1 VFCCEPGALIP
12 TIGNN
17 SHIYD
22 ESDKRLQGDSLLPPI
37 TLRHIKT
44 LTDCTGI
51 LQHAKYAIPNRFE
64 GYCTDDNVR
73 ALLVTA
79 KHYNLFKDESIF
91 DLLKTYLAFAFHAQ
105 NDDGTMHNFM
115 SYQRD
120 FLDSVSA
127 DDVLG
132 RTVWVCGY
140 VFGSL
145 SLPRGVREVARVI
158 FEQAAKHA
166 TSSLSLRG
174 VAYSLLGF
182 YHSRASIHNAQE
194 RIRALS
200 AEILRY
206 YENTRAPDWEWFE
219 DFMSYSNARL
229 PQAMLLAYDA
239 LGEPPLLSCGERTLR
254 FLWDEVLT
262 SKGAIN
268 VIGNDGWYVRG
279 QHRAIGDEQAIDVGA
294 LVEALLDAYR
304 ITGKVQY
311 YQNART
317 CFNWFTGNNL
327 LNSPVYDE
335 ATGGCFDGLSL
346 QEGVNQ
352 NLGAE
357 STIAYLLCRLA
368 FEEVEKP
375 YRSV

>member
-1 VFCCEPGALIP
+1 M
-12 TIGNN
+12 
-17 SHIYD
+17 
-22 ESDKRLQGDSLLPPI
+22 
-37 TLRHIKT
+37 
-44 LTDCTGI
+44 
-51 LQHAKYAIPNRFE
+51 
-64 GYCTDDNVR
+64 R
-73 ALLVTA
+73 ALLIAA
-79 KHYNLFKDESIF
+79 KHYNLFRDDASF
-91 DLLKTYLAFAFHAQ
+91 DLLRTYIAFTFHAQ

-120 FLDSVSA
+120 FLDSVGA

-132 RTVWVCGY
+132 RTLWACGY
-140 VFGSL
+140 VYGSL
-145 SLPRGVREVARVI
+145 SLPKGVREVARVI

-166 TSSLSLRG
+166 TNSLSLRG
-174 VAYSLLGF
+174 IAYSLLGF
-182 YHSRASIHNAQE
+182 YHSRASIHDAPE
-194 RIRALS
+194 KIRALS
-200 AEILRY
+200 AEMLRH

-219 DFMSYSNARL
+219 GIMSYSNARL

-239 LGEPPLLSCGERTLR
+239 VGEPPLLSCGERTLG
-254 FLWDEVLT
+254 FLWDAVIT
-262 SKGAIN
+262 PKGVIN

-279 QHRAIGDEQAIDVGA
+279 QQRAISDEQAIDVGA

-311 YQNART
+311 YQNACT
-317 CFNWFTGNNL
+317 CFSWFTGNNRL
-327 LNSPVYDE
+327 HSPIYDE

-357 STIAYLLCRLA
+357 STITYLLCRLA

-375 YRSV
+375 RRGGGTF